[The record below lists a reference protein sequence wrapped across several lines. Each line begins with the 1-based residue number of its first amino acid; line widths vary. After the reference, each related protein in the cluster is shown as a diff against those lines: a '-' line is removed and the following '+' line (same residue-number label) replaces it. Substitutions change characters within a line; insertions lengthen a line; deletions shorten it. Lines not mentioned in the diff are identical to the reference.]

1 METEVTTTDQ
11 ATGQEPQQE
20 SQSDSNVDYKALYLD
35 EVNNSKKLRKR
46 SQDAEAK
53 VTEFTTAQETNKV
66 KQMKE
71 QEQFQELSE
80 ELQKK
85 LDSTLPYREK
95 WEAHETAQREKYLSK
110 LPKADREKFANENLQ
125 VLEYMTDKL
134 NDLEEAATQVKH
146 SPGQARNVNQQLAWE
161 RGSNAFEKLSEEE
174 LKNNWEAVSSQYKNR
189 IK

>member
-46 SQDAEAK
+46 SQDAETK
-53 VTEFTTAQETNKV
+53 VTEFTTAEETNKV

-95 WEAHETAQREKYLSK
+95 WEAHETAQREKYLSQ
-110 LPKADREKFANENLQ
+110 LPKADREGLAQESLKTLEYIVSIKLNESTAKPTQHKPGASRAVNLDKSWSEMSDDERRAMYDQKANE
-125 VLEYMTDKL
+125 
-134 NDLEEAATQVKH
+134 
-146 SPGQARNVNQQLAWE
+146 GW
-161 RGSNAFEKLSEEE
+161 
-174 LKNNWEAVSSQYKNR
+174 LK
-189 IK
+189 

>member
-11 ATGQEPQQE
+11 ATGQTPQQE

-85 LDSTLPYREK
+85 LDSTLPYKEK
-95 WEAHETAQREKYLSK
+95 WEAHETAQRDKYLSK

-125 VLEYMTDKL
+125 VLEYMTEKL
-134 NDLEEAATQVKH
+134 NEPNSKPTQHKPGMSRTGNLDKPWTEMTDEEKRIFYTQR
-146 SPGQARNVNQQLAWE
+146 ANE
-161 RGSNAFEKLSEEE
+161 
-174 LKNNWEAVSSQYKNR
+174 
-189 IK
+189 

>member
-1 METEVTTTDQ
+1 METEVATTDQ
-11 ATGQEPQQE
+11 ATEQTLQQE

-46 SQDAEAK
+46 SQDAETK

-66 KQMKE
+66 KQMKD

-95 WEAHETAQREKYLSK
+95 WEAHETAQRDKFLSK

-125 VLEYMTDKL
+125 VLEYMTEKL
-134 NDLEEAATQVKH
+134 NEPNSKPTQHKPGMSRTGNIDKPWTEMTDEEKRIFYTQRANE
-146 SPGQARNVNQQLAWE
+146 QN
-161 RGSNAFEKLSEEE
+161 
-174 LKNNWEAVSSQYKNR
+174 
-189 IK
+189 

>member
-95 WEAHETAQREKYLSK
+95 WEAHETAQRDKYLSK

-125 VLEYMTDKL
+125 VLEYMTEKL
-134 NDLEEAATQVKH
+134 NSEVQSQEPPKH
-146 SPGQARNVNQQLAWE
+146 APSKARNINMSKPYDQMNEDE
-161 RGSNAFEKLSEEE
+161 RRLWHEDTM
-174 LKNNWEAVSSQYKNR
+174 KNFR
-189 IK
+189 

>member
-11 ATGQEPQQE
+11 ATEQTLQQE

-35 EVNNSKKLRKR
+35 EVGNSKKLRKR
-46 SQDAEAK
+46 SQDAETK

-85 LDSTLPYREK
+85 LDSTLPYKER
-95 WEAHETAQREKYLSK
+95 WEAHETAQRDKYLSK

-125 VLEYMTDKL
+125 VLEYMTEKL
-134 NDLEEAATQVKH
+134 NDSTTQTAQHKPGATRSTPINKPYADMTD
-146 SPGQARNVNQQLAWE
+146 SE
-161 RGSNAFEKLSEEE
+161 RRSYYTQMANESAGS
-174 LKNNWEAVSSQYKNR
+174 R
-189 IK
+189 

>member
-11 ATGQEPQQE
+11 ATEQMPQQE

-46 SQDAEAK
+46 SQEAETK

-71 QEQFQELSE
+71 QEQFQDLSE

-85 LDSTLPYREK
+85 LDSTLPIRKSGRLMRMLLGKTYFQSFQRQIEIK
-95 WEAHETAQREKYLSK
+95 WQMRS
-110 LPKADREKFANENLQ
+110 
-125 VLEYMTDKL
+125 
-134 NDLEEAATQVKH
+134 
-146 SPGQARNVNQQLAWE
+146 
-161 RGSNAFEKLSEEE
+161 
-174 LKNNWEAVSSQYKNR
+174 
-189 IK
+189 

>member
-85 LDSTLPYREK
+85 LDSTLPYKEK
-95 WEAHETAQREKYLSK
+95 WEAHETAQRDKYLSK

-134 NDLEEAATQVKH
+134 SQTANESEAPKH
-146 SPGQARNVNQQLAWE
+146 SPSQVRRSVASKPYEQMSEQE
-161 RGSNAFEKLSEEE
+161 RKQWHEDFLNK
-174 LKNNWEAVSSQYKNR
+174 
-189 IK
+189 